1 MTMSRRDFMAVAPA
15 AAALA
20 HLGYGATG
28 SDDSKGDDPIGVR
41 NDFPLTRTV
50 NHLNAAYIA
59 LIPKAVEE
67 AGVRFVRSKAHAP
80 ISLPDMQAKTDE
92 ARGKFAR
99 LVGADN
105 EEVGFLFAT
114 SEGEN
119 LIAGALDLQPGD
131 NVVIDELHYDTTFVL
146 YKHLEKTKGLELR
159 IAKASGG
166 AAHPEAFEPLVDD
179 RTRLVSV
186 AWVSHQNGFR
196 HDMKAL
202 AEMAHAHGAYLY
214 TDAIQAAGMFPM
226 DLHEVGVDFLT
237 SGTYKWLLAGY
248 GVAPFYIR
256 RELLDR
262 FPHDRLG
269 ALHVEKNLGGHRYQL
284 YSTARKYEYATLAFG
299 AVFQLDTA
307 LDFLSWVGIDR
318 IEAHTVGLAHK
329 LQRGL
334 ADIGF
339 RLSTPPDNR
348 SSIVSFFI
356 DKDPELVGRRL
367 DKEKIRVSLR
377 EKGTQIRV
385 GIALYNNSSDIDH
398 FLETVK
404 TFV

>member
-1 MTMSRRDFMAVAPA
+1 MAVAPA

-20 HLGYGATG
+20 HLGHATPRK
-28 SDDSKGDDPIGVR
+28 DDKDHDDPIGVR
-41 NDFPLTRTV
+41 SDFPLARAET
-50 NHLNAAYIA
+50 HLNAAYIA
-59 LIPKAVEE
+59 LIPGAVVD
-67 AGVRFVRSKAHAP
+67 AGVRFVRSKASQP

-92 ARGKFAR
+92 ARVKFAR
-99 LVGADN
+99 LVGAEK

-119 LIAGALDLQPGD
+119 LVAGALDLKPGD
-131 NVVIDELHYDTTFVL
+131 NVVIDQLHYDTTFVL
-146 YKHLEKTKGLELR
+146 YKHLEKTAGIELR

-166 AAHPEAFEPLVDD
+166 AAHPKAFEPLVDK

-202 AEMAHAHGAYLY
+202 SDLAHAHGAYLY
-214 TDAIQAAGMFPM
+214 TDAIQATGMFPM
-226 DLHEVGVDFLT
+226 DLHDVGVDFLT

-256 RELLDR
+256 RELLDA

-269 ALHVEKNLGGHRYQL
+269 ALHIEKNLGEHRYKL
-284 YSTARKYEYATLAFG
+284 YETARKYEYATLAFG
-299 AVFQLDTA
+299 AVFQLDAA
-307 LDFLSWVGIDR
+307 LDYLAQVGTDR

-329 LQRGL
+329 LQQGL
-334 ADIGF
+334 TDIGF

-356 DKDPELVGRRL
+356 DKDPEEVGRQL
-367 DKEKIRVSLR
+367 DMEKIRVSLR

-385 GIALYNNSSDIDH
+385 GIALYNNASDIDH
-398 FLETVK
+398 FLETAK
-404 TFV
+404 KFA

>member
-1 MTMSRRDFMAVAPA
+1 MKISRRDFMAVAPA

-20 HLGYGATG
+20 HLGRATASKD
-28 SDDSKGDDPIGVR
+28 SDDPLGVR
-41 NDFPLTRTV
+41 NDFPLASTE

-59 LIPKAVEE
+59 LIPKAVED
-67 AGVRFVRSKAHAP
+67 AGVRFVRSKANDP
-80 ISLPDMQAKTDE
+80 ISLPDMLAKTDE
-92 ARGKFAR
+92 ARVKFAR
-99 LVGADN
+99 LVGADK
-105 EEVGFLFAT
+105 EEIGFLFAT

-119 LIAGALDLQPGD
+119 LVAGALDLKPGD

-146 YKHLEKTKGLELR
+146 YKHLEKSAGIELR

-166 AAHPEAFEPLVDD
+166 AAHPQAFEPLVDKK
-179 RTRLVSV
+179 TRLVSV

-202 AEMAHAHGAYLY
+202 ADLAHAHGAYLY
-214 TDAIQAAGMFPM
+214 TDAIQATGMFPM

-237 SGTYKWLLAGY
+237 SGTYKWLLASY

-256 RELLDR
+256 RELLDA

-269 ALHVEKNLGGHRYQL
+269 ALHIEQNLGGHRYKL
-284 YSTARKYEYATLAFG
+284 YETARKYEYATLAFG
-299 AVFQLDTA
+299 PVFQLDAA
-307 LDFLSWVGIDR
+307 LDYLAKVGTDR

-329 LQRGL
+329 LRQGL

-356 DKDPELVGRRL
+356 DKNPEGVSRQL
-367 DKEKIRVSLR
+367 DMEKIRVSLR
-377 EKGTQIRV
+377 EKGTQIRA
-385 GIALYNNSSDIDH
+385 GIALYNNTSDIDH
-398 FLETVK
+398 FLETAK
-404 TFV
+404 KFA